1 MKNPLK
7 FKTTLSSSAL
17 IVGASA
23 MMLMP
28 MPALAQ
34 IDEIITTA
42 QRRDQSTQ
50 DVPLSV
56 TVLSAQ
62 DLETKQINDTLDIQ
76 NFVPNV
82 KTKVVAPWS
91 LQSGHM

>member
-56 TVLSAQ
+56 TVLSQRMQPVSFYEA
-62 DLETKQINDTLDIQ
+62 L
-76 NFVPNV
+76 V